1 MDKNEFEIVSGK
13 NNPSGDGDGSNFYV
27 VEPIKKTKEKMEL
40 KVLKTKEEQPS
51 LQEAQEYVGG
61 LVQLLAIENDAQML
75 VNEEGLMH
83 ELEVN
88 YPASFAAGQVILGP
102 AMILEGEAKWD

>member
-1 MDKNEFEIVSGK
+1 MDKNEFEIVYGK
-13 NNPSGDGDGSNFYV
+13 NNPSGNGDGSNFYV
-27 VEPIKKTKEKMEL
+27 FEPIKKTKKMEL

-61 LVQLLAIENDAQML
+61 LVQLLPIENDAQML

>member
-1 MDKNEFEIVSGK
+1 
-13 NNPSGDGDGSNFYV
+13 
-27 VEPIKKTKEKMEL
+27 
-40 KVLKTKEEQPS
+40 
-51 LQEAQEYVGG
+51 
-61 LVQLLAIENDAQML
+61 ML
-75 VNEEGLMH
+75 NLTLSILH